1 MERPVNQRVVHSQ
14 RHEMGLKNR
23 NMATG
28 EAGLN
33 AGRGSGSFWSGRQE
47 GFPPVPLIL
56 VKLHFKKV

>member
-1 MERPVNQRVVHSQ
+1 
-14 RHEMGLKNR
+14 MGLKNR
-23 NMATG
+23 NMATD

-56 VKLHFKKV
+56 VSNFTLKRFKAHIKNLYSRSLYVK